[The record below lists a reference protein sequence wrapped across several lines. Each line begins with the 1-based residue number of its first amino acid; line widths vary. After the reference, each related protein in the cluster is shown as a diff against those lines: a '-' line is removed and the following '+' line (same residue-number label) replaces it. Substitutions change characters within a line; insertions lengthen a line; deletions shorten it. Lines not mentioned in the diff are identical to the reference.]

1 MQPEDDEIHKRRQF
15 MNKIDQISETVQ
27 SLAGSSINGTK
38 NEKTDAFENALS
50 KALYKTK
57 TDKTE
62 DLGPE
67 DLKMEQT
74 STGAL
79 NEITSIN
86 LNIINS
92 SDIVSGQT
100 DKLLGLLDAYSS
112 KLVDPNISLKNIA
125 PVVEEINNNAGSLL
139 KETQNLTD
147 SDINLKHIATHTI
160 VTAQTEYLK
169 FHRGDYIS

>member
-1 MQPEDDEIHKRRQF
+1 
-15 MNKIDQISETVQ
+15 MNKIDQISEAAQ
-27 SLAGSSINGTK
+27 SIAASSTNGTK
-38 NEKTDAFENALS
+38 NIKTDAFENALS
-50 KALYKTK
+50 QALYKTK
-57 TDKTE
+57 TDKIE
-62 DLGPE
+62 SLSPE
-67 DLKMEQT
+67 SSKIEQP

-79 NEITSIN
+79 KEIVSTD

-92 SDIVSGQT
+92 SDIVLGQT
-100 DKLLGLLDAYSS
+100 DKLLGMLDAYSS

-125 PVVEEINNNAGSLL
+125 PVVEEINKNAGSLL

-169 FHRGDYIS
+169 FQRGDHLS

>member
-1 MQPEDDEIHKRRQF
+1 MQPEDDEIYKRRQL
-15 MNKIDQISETVQ
+15 MNKIDQINEAAQ
-27 SLAGSSINGTK
+27 SLPGLSTNGTK
-38 NEKTDAFENALS
+38 NKKTDAFENALS
-50 KALYKTK
+50 KALYPAK
-57 TDKTE
+57 TDKIE
-62 DLGPE
+62 SLRSE
-67 DLKMEQT
+67 SSKIEQT

-79 NEITSIN
+79 NEIISKN

-112 KLVDPNISLKNIA
+112 QLVDPNISLKNIA

>member
-1 MQPEDDEIHKRRQF
+1 MQPEDDEIYKRRQF
-15 MNKIDQISETVQ
+15 MNKIDHINEAAQ
-27 SLAGSSINGTK
+27 SLAGSSTNGTK
-38 NEKTDAFENALS
+38 NKKTDAFENALS
-50 KALYKTK
+50 KALYNTK
-57 TDKTE
+57 ADKIE
-62 DLGPE
+62 SLRPDSS
-67 DLKMEQT
+67 KIEQT
-74 STGAL
+74 STGVL
-79 NEITSIN
+79 NEIISNN

-169 FHRGDYIS
+169 FQRGDYLS